1 MVDADVDDQIEAI
14 LRRATQLAD
23 TLPPLYSWDD
33 LCDTIASEDL
43 AALNRH
49 PELEKLYV
57 HEFNPLIRR
66 AYGSTEAYLRLRL
79 GWAAPA
85 PDEQDGQGEGEGEG
99 KGNDGEQRADTSRRG
114 RRKEYWE
121 RDDKVNV
128 RRNDWKYSMPRDVRH
143 YVVWVDLPLFS
154 PLLCIPPPSVLPASS
169 SPSTSAPASGT
180 STPSGPSHRNPL
192 ASRADGE
199 PGAALVAPTKGT
211 WDHVSEKGLGGLTG
225 AAQRRWRRRRGLPEE
240 EAGAARGQ
248 EDGPEREVRAFVER
262 RWPEEDAWETAWFA
276 NPPALQSVPGL
287 AHFHVLARQVLRDEQ
302 DAASVQRGEA

>member
-1 MVDADVDDQIEAI
+1 MSDADAPILDI
-14 LRRATQLAD
+14 LRRATELAD
-23 TLPPLYSWDD
+23 SLPPLYSWDQ

-57 HEFNPLIRR
+57 NEFNPLIRR

-85 PDEQDGQGEGEGEG
+85 PDEEGCTVEG
-99 KGNDGEQRADTSRRG
+99 GEQQTSKEGGQRS
-114 RRKEYWE
+114 RKEYWE
-121 RDDKVNV
+121 RDDTVNV
-128 RRNDWKYSMPRDVRH
+128 RRNDWKYSMPREVSH
-143 YVVWVDLPLFS
+143 YVVWVDLPLFH
-154 PLLCIPPPSVLPASS
+154 PLLCSPPPSSLPSHLASS
-169 SPSTSAPASGT
+169 LSSSTSAPSSGT
-180 STPSGPSHRNPL
+180 STPSGPSRHNPL

-240 EAGAARGQ
+240 EEGATGR
-248 EDGPEREVRAFVER
+248 EERGPEREVRAFVER
-262 RWPEEDAWETAWFA
+262 KWPEKDGWETAWFA

-287 AHFHVLARQVLRDEQ
+287 AHFHVLARQVPHEERDAGRSSS
-302 DAASVQRGEA
+302 DAA